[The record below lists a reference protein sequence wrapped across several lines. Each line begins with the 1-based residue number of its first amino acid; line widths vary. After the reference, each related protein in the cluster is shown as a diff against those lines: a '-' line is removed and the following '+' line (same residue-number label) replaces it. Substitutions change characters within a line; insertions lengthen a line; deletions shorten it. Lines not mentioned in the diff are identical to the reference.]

1 VCSWEWRITAEV
13 FFYTEAKAERLEIT
27 FLDGLCATHTDLL
40 ASQPK
45 REMRPRTRCWF
56 LYGQS
61 LRCESTE
68 DVQRNRTIVTI
79 MDVSENSNR
88 EKYMLTFRALLW
100 FSFKNKMRRTVADGR
115 EC

>member
-1 VCSWEWRITAEV
+1 
-13 FFYTEAKAERLEIT
+13 
-27 FLDGLCATHTDLL
+27 
-40 ASQPK
+40 
-45 REMRPRTRCWF
+45 
-56 LYGQS
+56 
-61 LRCESTE
+61 
-68 DVQRNRTIVTI
+68 